1 MAADILPVPVKRN
14 IYRQTQCHIL
24 KIYLTNNECK
34 VIFAPVIDK
43 MPVCKSKIDIE
54 YEKCYLIRRV

>member
-1 MAADILPVPVKRN
+1 MTAKILQEAAERD

-43 MPVCKSKIDIE
+43 MPVCKSKNRYRI
-54 YEKCYLIRRV
+54 